1 MTLKAINSFCPT
13 LVFFPSVLRHLAT
26 CVWRGNRVIV
36 FVPYRLLKVK
46 MSNTKAEKVM
56 SMINMFREYGDN
68 EDMNSSMMMILKG
81 SSPWF
86 FNVCVNES
94 LTFQS
99 WLGSAM
105 AKCSLVCLVFSSSL
119 YSPSF

>member
-1 MTLKAINSFCPT
+1 MTLKATNFFCPT

-36 FVPYRLLKVK
+36 FVPYGLLKVK

-68 EDMNSSMMMILKG
+68 EDTNSSVMMILKG
-81 SSPWF
+81 SVLWF
-86 FNVCVNES
+86 FIVCVNEN

-105 AKCSLVCLVFSSSL
+105 AKYSLVCLVFNSSL
-119 YSPSF
+119 Y

>member
-68 EDMNSSMMMILKG
+68 EDMNSRYDDDVEG
-81 SSPWF
+81 EFP
-86 FNVCVNES
+86 
-94 LTFQS
+94 
-99 WLGSAM
+99 
-105 AKCSLVCLVFSSSL
+105 LVLQCLCE
-119 YSPSF
+119 